1 MSIYSG
7 GEKYYRLAEGVNAKA
22 YNLQKQQQYEEF
34 NRNLLSDVRQARIAA
49 ATLQQNNYS
58 DEFTGS
64 GQNSAV
70 ANVYS
75 NLAGSYGYAIDS
87 SKRLQEIQNLN
98 MLSAE
103 LQKKGQKRDKR
114 SAQAAQITAVAL
126 GAVGGFAGAA
136 LAGTMGVSAATG
148 AAIGST
154 VGNATAVGGVYAM
167 SGGKAAKSTVT
178 NTALKNTIS
187 AWGQALTT
195 NVMTTDIGNAAKGAQ
210 MSGGRLI
217 GETSSGL
224 PIYDL
229 TDTAATGSNII
240 MQTNNARRV
249 IVSNG
254 IYGSARLPGV
264 YN

>member
-34 NRNLLSDVRQARIAA
+34 NRSLLSDVRQARIAA

-58 DEFTGS
+58 EEFTGS
-64 GQNSAV
+64 GPNSAV

-87 SKRLQEIQNLN
+87 SKRLAEIQTLN
-98 MLSAE
+98 TMASK
-103 LQKKGQKRDKR
+103 LQKKGQKRDER
-114 SAQAAQITAVAL
+114 AAQAAQITVAAL
-126 GAVGGFAGAA
+126 GAIGGFAGAA

-154 VGNATAVGGVYAM
+154 VGNTTAVGGVYAM
-167 SGGKAAKSTVT
+167 NGGKAAKSTAT
-178 NTALKNTIS
+178 NAAIKNTIS
-187 AWGQALTT
+187 AWGQAVTA
-195 NVMTTDIGNAAKGAQ
+195 NVMAMDIGNAAKGAEA
-210 MSGGRLI
+210 SGGKLI

-224 PIYDL
+224 KTYDL
-229 TDTAATGSNII
+229 TGTFNSGRNVNIYNGYYEP
-240 MQTNNARRV
+240 TPK
-249 IVSNG
+249 IVLG
-254 IYGSARLPGV
+254 GV
-264 YN
+264 Y

>member
-98 MLSAE
+98 MMSAE
-103 LQKKGQKRDKR
+103 LQKKGQQRDRR

-187 AWGQALTT
+187 AWGQAGIINSL
-195 NVMTTDIGNAAKGAQ
+195 NAGIGSAPAGAET
-210 MSGGRLI
+210 SGGKLI
-217 GETSSGL
+217 GTSSSGL
-224 PIYDL
+224 KTYDL
-229 TDTAATGSNII
+229 TGTFNSGRNVNIVNGYYEP
-240 MQTNNARRV
+240 TSK
-249 IVSNG
+249 IVLG
-254 IYGSARLPGV
+254 GV
-264 YN
+264 Y

>member
-1 MSIYSG
+1 MSIFSG
-7 GEKYYRLAEGVNAKA
+7 GKKYYRLAEGVKAKA
-22 YNLQKQQQYEEF
+22 YNLQKKQQYEEF

-98 MLSAE
+98 MMAAA
-103 LQKKGQKRDKR
+103 LQKKGQQRDRR

-136 LAGTMGVSAATG
+136 LAGTMGVATATG

-167 SGGKAAKSTVT
+167 GGGKAAKSTVT
-178 NTALKNTIS
+178 NTALKNSIS
-187 AWGQALTT
+187 AWGQAGVL
-195 NVMTTDIGNAAKGAQ
+195 NSLNAGIGSAPAGAE
-210 MSGGRLI
+210 MSGGKLI
-217 GETSSGL
+217 GETSNGL
-224 PIYDL
+224 PIYVL
-229 TDTAATGSNII
+229 TDTSATGNNVI

-249 IVSNG
+249 IVSKG
-254 IYGSARLPGV
+254 VYGSARLPGV

>member
-34 NRNLLSDVRQARIAA
+34 NRSLLSDVRQARIAA

-58 DEFTGS
+58 EEFTGS
-64 GQNSAV
+64 GSNAAV
-70 ANVYS
+70 ANIYS
-75 NLAGSYGYAIDS
+75 NLAGSYGYAINS
-87 SKRLQEIQNLN
+87 SKRLAEIQTLN
-98 MLSAE
+98 TMASK

-126 GAVGGFAGAA
+126 GAIGGFAGAA

-167 SGGKAAKSTVT
+167 GGGKAAKSTVT
-178 NTALKNTIS
+178 DTALKNTIS
-187 AWGQALTT
+187 AWGQAGIINSL
-195 NVMTTDIGNAAKGAQ
+195 NAGIGSAPAGAE
-210 MSGGRLI
+210 MSGGKLI
-217 GETSSGL
+217 GENSSGL
-224 PIYDL
+224 KTYDL
-229 TDTAATGSNII
+229 TGTFNSGRNVNIYNGYYEP
-240 MQTNNARRV
+240 TPK
-249 IVSNG
+249 IVLG
-254 IYGSARLPGV
+254 GV
-264 YN
+264 Y